1 MNKLPWHAD
10 ESASSFLPTDYVHR
24 KQEVRFVALT
34 VSLFLVVMLAVVGAF
49 LVTNR
54 RWTSVRQQQQAIA
67 VQFESESSK
76 LEQLKELEKQREE
89 MLSKAQITTSL
100 LEPAPRSVLLAELV
114 TSLPREATLLDVKLE
129 SKRVKAP
136 PPKAA
141 AAAAAKAKAASKTK
155 GKTMDTAAP
164 SKPIVLPPKFE
175 FVLTITGVAP
185 INNQVADYLKRLH
198 ESPLLQGVELLYIE
212 EAKIDDLKLRRF
224 QIQAHLPDNADARK
238 VDDAEEFDLDM
249 AAVGDKEDG
258 R

>member
-1 MNKLPWHAD
+1 MSKLPWHTD
-10 ESASSFLPTDYVHR
+10 ESSSSFLPTDYVQR
-24 KQEVRFVALT
+24 KQEVRFVAIT
-34 VSLFLVVMLAVVGAF
+34 VSLFLIVMLAVVGAF

-54 RWTSVRQQQQAIA
+54 RWTSVRQQQQVIA
-67 VQFESESSK
+67 TQFEAESSK
-76 LEQLKELEKQREE
+76 LDQLKDLEKQREE

-114 TSLPREATLLDVKLE
+114 TSLPKETTLLEVKLE

-141 AAAAAKAKAASKTK
+141 ADSASKAKSKSKAK
-155 GKTMDTAAP
+155 GKSDAEPPKPVAP
-164 SKPIVLPPKFE
+164 PPKFE
-175 FVLTITGVAP
+175 FTLTITGVAP
-185 INNQVADYLKRLH
+185 INNQVADYLKKLH
-198 ESPLLQGVELLYIE
+198 DSPLLKDVELLYIE
-212 EAKIDDLKLRRF
+212 EAKIDDLELRRF

-249 AAVGDKEDG
+249 ASVSDKEDG